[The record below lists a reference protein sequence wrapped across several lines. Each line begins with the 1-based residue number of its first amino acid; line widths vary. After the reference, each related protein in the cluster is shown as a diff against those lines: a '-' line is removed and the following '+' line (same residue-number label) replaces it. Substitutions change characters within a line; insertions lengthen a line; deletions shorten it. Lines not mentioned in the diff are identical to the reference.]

1 MSYSHTTNTTRYKE
15 KDEKEGTY
23 KRNLY
28 PKRAID

>member
-15 KDEKEGTY
+15 ENKEEGTY